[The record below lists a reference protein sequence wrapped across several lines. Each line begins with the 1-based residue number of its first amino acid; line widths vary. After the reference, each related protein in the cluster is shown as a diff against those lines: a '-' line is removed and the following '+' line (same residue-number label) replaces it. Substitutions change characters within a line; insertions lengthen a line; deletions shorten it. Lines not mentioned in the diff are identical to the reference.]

1 MEDEILKALTNRELK
16 KTILDKAKNIISQ
29 RKRDITEKKKNIVTN
44 EEDIITPLALCDK
57 EENVGNTNV
66 AFFNLQDFCLKYSNT
81 CKINDLNY
89 ENIEYELIISF
100 ISTFNNEL
108 KYQLKSHN
116 MNKKEH
122 KEVDDM
128 IHNMVK
134 IFMDKLIY
142 YCTNPIIFLM
152 QRNDSNSL
160 FDKEIKNHINIFIK
174 QVEQHSD
181 TNILIKNCM
190 NELLGKIF
198 YFIPDPNDMA
208 SWISRQALVD
218 LLKIIIDE
226 NENRNELCI
235 IYASDLIEK
244 NYENLDSF
252 QVDNVTVLIE
262 IIQYA
267 IIFLVEKKYE
277 VKSFP
282 LGNEEW
288 FEHFKR
294 LLISLKNCK
303 WKIFLNQ
310 LIVMETF
317 LYDKKRE
324 HLKKSFNEL
333 YKHQI
338 ELSSIKGNAY
348 SKWFKIEMPLSV
360 SLFK

>member
-29 RKRDITEKKKNIVTN
+29 RKKDITEKKKNIVTN

-198 YFIPDPNDMA
+198 YFIPDRKILFLQKEYKYIFINIFYKFILYKLYFYA
-208 SWISRQALVD
+208 FNCNLTIYIYIYIYITY
-218 LLKIIIDE
+218 LK
-226 NENRNELCI
+226 
-235 IYASDLIEK
+235 Y
-244 NYENLDSF
+244 
-252 QVDNVTVLIE
+252 DN
-262 IIQYA
+262 
-267 IIFLVEKKYE
+267 IF
-277 VKSFP
+277 KSFP

>member
-29 RKRDITEKKKNIVTN
+29 RKKDITEKKKNIVTN

-198 YFIPDPNDMA
+198 YFIPD
-208 SWISRQALVD
+208 R
-218 LLKIIIDE
+218 KILFLQKEYKYI
-226 NENRNELCI
+226 CI
-235 IYASDLIEK
+235 IYSSDLIEK
-244 NYENLDSF
+244 NYENLDFF

>member
-29 RKRDITEKKKNIVTN
+29 RKKDITEKKKNIVTN

-226 NENRNELCI
+226 NENRNEL
-235 IYASDLIEK
+235 
-244 NYENLDSF
+244 
-252 QVDNVTVLIE
+252 
-262 IIQYA
+262 
-267 IIFLVEKKYE
+267 
-277 VKSFP
+277 
-282 LGNEEW
+282 
-288 FEHFKR
+288 
-294 LLISLKNCK
+294 
-303 WKIFLNQ
+303 
-310 LIVMETF
+310 
-317 LYDKKRE
+317 
-324 HLKKSFNEL
+324 
-333 YKHQI
+333 
-338 ELSSIKGNAY
+338 
-348 SKWFKIEMPLSV
+348 
-360 SLFK
+360 

>member
-29 RKRDITEKKKNIVTN
+29 RKKDITEKKKNIVTN

-160 FDKEIKNHINIFIK
+160 FDKEIKNHINIFII
-174 QVEQHSD
+174 EQHSD
-181 TNILIKNCM
+181 TNILIKNS
-190 NELLGKIF
+190 
-198 YFIPDPNDMA
+198 NDMA

-235 IYASDLIEK
+235 IYSSDLIEK
-244 NYENLDSF
+244 NYENLDFF

-348 SKWFKIEMPLSV
+348 SRWCRREMPLSV